1 MKNFA
6 ITTVAVVTLTII
18 ASSAQAQSGYYG
30 SYQSNY
36 TSPYPTQYLPAPA
49 TNYGTG
55 YSSSYC
61 PNGKCGT
68 GACAN
73 GQCPLG
79 CCANGVCLTGQCA
92 NGQCQTG
99 QCANGRCGT
108 AYRGGYNSYPSTTRY
123 PTTNRYG
130 FGSMLGS
137 WFGYPSRQGTI
148 CRNGRCTTPGY
159 GTATPYPTT
168 YPATYP
174 STPSTPTFPVSTT
187 PANTPYYNSY

>member
-18 ASSAQAQSGYYG
+18 ASSAQAQNSYYG
-30 SYQSNY
+30 SYPSNY
-36 TSPYPTQYLPAPA
+36 NGSYTTPYSPQYLPATY
-49 TNYGTG
+49 TNYGSG
-55 YSSSYC
+55 YSSNYC

-79 CCANGVCLTGQCA
+79 CCAGGVCLTGQCA
-92 NGQCQTG
+92 NGQCANG
-99 QCANGRCGT
+99 QCGT
-108 AYRGGYNSYPSTTRY
+108 GYSSTYNIYTASTRY
-123 PTTNRYG
+123 PTTTRYG
-130 FGSMLGS
+130 LGSMLGS
-137 WFGYPSRQGTI
+137 WFGYPSSQGTI

-159 GTATPYPTT
+159 GTVTP

-174 STPSTPTFPVSTT
+174 SKPATPTFPNSTT
-187 PANTPYYNSY
+187 PANSPYYNSY